1 MNHWM
6 TNGLNQNGHGS
17 VAEGINTVAGGVAA
31 HAEGSGA
38 SASGNAAHAEGYM
51 TEAIGIAS
59 HAEGSTTKASGNM
72 SHVEGYATDALG
84 ETSHAEGSNTKAEGI
99 SSHAEGHSTLAQGIA
114 SHAEGSGTT
123 ASNSHAHAEGTGTT
137 ASGESAHAEG
147 VGTVALAEAAH
158 AEGAQ
163 AVAEGYASHAEGSG
177 SRAGAFATHAE
188 GNTTKAMAFASH
200 AEGNT
205 TEATAFAAHAEGNS
219 TEASPF
225 ASHAE
230 GSGTKAGT
238 FAAHA
243 EGSSTEA
250 DGFASHA
257 EGAGTSAGGIAAHS
271 EGIGTSA
278 LRQDGVHIIGKF
290 GQADSGI
297 EGQYSWYLANGTD
310 EKHPGLAAKVI
321 GAFGNAYVSGYLA
334 AGGASYAE
342 CFETKDGSPIE
353 VGYFVTTE
361 GDRVRKA
368 NGKDSYVIGVTTAP
382 SCFVGDSREL
392 HWADKYTVDEWG
404 RVQVQ
409 EVEIPPYKDEEGKV
423 IIPKRTELQPVLN
436 PAWDP
441 DIPYVSR
448 LKRDE
453 WVVVG
458 LLGKL
463 LVRDDGSCQVNGYCQ
478 PGENGIATKAKEGY
492 RVLKRVAPERILI
505 LFRG

>member
-1 MNHWM
+1 M

-99 SSHAEGHSTLAQGIA
+99 SSHAEGHSTLAQGIS

-205 TEATAFAAHAEGNS
+205 TEATA
-219 TEASPF
+219 
-225 ASHAE
+225 
-230 GSGTKAGT
+230 
-238 FAAHA
+238 
-243 EGSSTEA
+243 
-250 DGFASHA
+250 FASHA

-382 SCFVGDSREL
+382 SGFVGDSREL

>member
-1 MNHWM
+1 M

-99 SSHAEGHSTLAQGIA
+99 SSHAEGHSTLAQGIS

-177 SRAGAFATHAE
+177 SRSGAFATHAE

-219 TEASPF
+219 TEAS
-225 ASHAE
+225 A
-230 GSGTKAGT
+230 
-238 FAAHA
+238 
-243 EGSSTEA
+243 
-250 DGFASHA
+250 FASHA

-382 SCFVGDSREL
+382 SGFVGDSREL

>member
-219 TEASPF
+219 TEAS
-225 ASHAE
+225 A
-230 GSGTKAGT
+230 
-238 FAAHA
+238 
-243 EGSSTEA
+243 
-250 DGFASHA
+250 FASHA

-382 SCFVGDSREL
+382 SGFVGDSREL

>member
-1 MNHWM
+1 M

-99 SSHAEGHSTLAQGIA
+99 SSHAEGHSTLAQGIS

-177 SRAGAFATHAE
+177 SRAGAFVTHAE

-219 TEASPF
+219 TEAS
-225 ASHAE
+225 A
-230 GSGTKAGT
+230 
-238 FAAHA
+238 
-243 EGSSTEA
+243 
-250 DGFASHA
+250 FASHA

-382 SCFVGDSREL
+382 SGFVGDSREL

>member
-1 MNHWM
+1 M

-99 SSHAEGHSTLAQGIA
+99 SSHAEGHSTLAQGIS

-219 TEASPF
+219 TEAS
-225 ASHAE
+225 A
-230 GSGTKAGT
+230 
-238 FAAHA
+238 
-243 EGSSTEA
+243 
-250 DGFASHA
+250 FASHA

-321 GAFGNAYVSGYLA
+321 GAFGKAYVSGYLA

-382 SCFVGDSREL
+382 SGFVGDSREL

>member
-1 MNHWM
+1 M
-6 TNGLNQNGHGS
+6 
-17 VAEGINTVAGGVAA
+17 
-31 HAEGSGA
+31 
-38 SASGNAAHAEGYM
+38 
-51 TEAIGIAS
+51 
-59 HAEGSTTKASGNM
+59 
-72 SHVEGYATDALG
+72 
-84 ETSHAEGSNTKAEGI
+84 
-99 SSHAEGHSTLAQGIA
+99 
-114 SHAEGSGTT
+114 
-123 ASNSHAHAEGTGTT
+123 
-137 ASGESAHAEG
+137 
-147 VGTVALAEAAH
+147 
-158 AEGAQ
+158 
-163 AVAEGYASHAEGSG
+163 
-177 SRAGAFATHAE
+177 
-188 GNTTKAMAFASH
+188 
-200 AEGNT
+200 
-205 TEATAFAAHAEGNS
+205 
-219 TEASPF
+219 
-225 ASHAE
+225 
-230 GSGTKAGT
+230 
-238 FAAHA
+238 
-243 EGSSTEA
+243 
-250 DGFASHA
+250 
-257 EGAGTSAGGIAAHS
+257 
-271 EGIGTSA
+271 
-278 LRQDGVHIIGKF
+278 
-290 GQADSGI
+290 
-297 EGQYSWYLANGTD
+297 ANGTD

-382 SCFVGDSREL
+382 SGFVGDSREL

>member
-1 MNHWM
+1 M

-99 SSHAEGHSTLAQGIA
+99 SSHAEGHSTLAQGIS

-219 TEASPF
+219 TEAS
-225 ASHAE
+225 A
-230 GSGTKAGT
+230 
-238 FAAHA
+238 
-243 EGSSTEA
+243 
-250 DGFASHA
+250 FASHA

-382 SCFVGDSREL
+382 SGFVGDSREL

-423 IIPKRTELQPVLN
+423 IISKRTELQPVLN

>member
-99 SSHAEGHSTLAQGIA
+99 SSHAEGHSTLAQGIS

-205 TEATAFAAHAEGNS
+205 TEATA
-219 TEASPF
+219 
-225 ASHAE
+225 
-230 GSGTKAGT
+230 
-238 FAAHA
+238 
-243 EGSSTEA
+243 
-250 DGFASHA
+250 FASHA

-382 SCFVGDSREL
+382 SGFVGDSREL

>member
-1 MNHWM
+1 M

-114 SHAEGSGTT
+114 SHAEG
-123 ASNSHAHAEGTGTT
+123 
-137 ASGESAHAEG
+137 

-188 GNTTKAMAFASH
+188 GN
-200 AEGNT
+200 
-205 TEATAFAAHAEGNS
+205 S
-219 TEASPF
+219 TEASAF

-382 SCFVGDSREL
+382 SGFVGDSREL

>member
-59 HAEGSTTKASGNM
+59 HAEG
-72 SHVEGYATDALG
+72 
-84 ETSHAEGSNTKAEGI
+84 
-99 SSHAEGHSTLAQGIA
+99 HSTLAQGIS

-219 TEASPF
+219 TEAS
-225 ASHAE
+225 A
-230 GSGTKAGT
+230 
-238 FAAHA
+238 
-243 EGSSTEA
+243 
-250 DGFASHA
+250 FASHA

-382 SCFVGDSREL
+382 SGFVGDSREL

>member
-99 SSHAEGHSTLAQGIA
+99 SSHAEGHSTLAQGIS

-219 TEASPF
+219 TEAS
-225 ASHAE
+225 A
-230 GSGTKAGT
+230 
-238 FAAHA
+238 
-243 EGSSTEA
+243 
-250 DGFASHA
+250 FASHA

-382 SCFVGDSREL
+382 SGFVGDSREL

>member
-99 SSHAEGHSTLAQGIA
+99 SSHAEGHSTLAQGIS

-177 SRAGAFATHAE
+177 SRSGAFATHAE

-219 TEASPF
+219 TEAS
-225 ASHAE
+225 A
-230 GSGTKAGT
+230 
-238 FAAHA
+238 
-243 EGSSTEA
+243 
-250 DGFASHA
+250 FASHA

-382 SCFVGDSREL
+382 SGFVGDSREL

>member
-1 MNHWM
+1 M

-230 GSGTKAGT
+230 G
-238 FAAHA
+238 
-243 EGSSTEA
+243 
-250 DGFASHA
+250 
-257 EGAGTSAGGIAAHS
+257 AGTSAGGIAAHS

-382 SCFVGDSREL
+382 SGFVGDSREL

>member
-1 MNHWM
+1 M

-72 SHVEGYATDALG
+72 SHVEGYATDALW

-99 SSHAEGHSTLAQGIA
+99 SSHAEGHSTLAQGIS

-219 TEASPF
+219 TEAS
-225 ASHAE
+225 A
-230 GSGTKAGT
+230 
-238 FAAHA
+238 
-243 EGSSTEA
+243 
-250 DGFASHA
+250 FASHA

-382 SCFVGDSREL
+382 SGFVGDSREL

>member
-99 SSHAEGHSTLAQGIA
+99 SSHAEG
-114 SHAEGSGTT
+114 
-123 ASNSHAHAEGTGTT
+123 TGTT

-219 TEASPF
+219 TEAS
-225 ASHAE
+225 A
-230 GSGTKAGT
+230 
-238 FAAHA
+238 
-243 EGSSTEA
+243 
-250 DGFASHA
+250 FASHA

-382 SCFVGDSREL
+382 SGFVGDSREL

>member
-1 MNHWM
+1 M

-17 VAEGINTVAGGVAA
+17 VAEGINTVAGGV
-31 HAEGSGA
+31 
-38 SASGNAAHAEGYM
+38 AAHAEGYM

-99 SSHAEGHSTLAQGIA
+99 SSHAEGHSTLAQGIS

-219 TEASPF
+219 TEAS
-225 ASHAE
+225 A
-230 GSGTKAGT
+230 
-238 FAAHA
+238 
-243 EGSSTEA
+243 
-250 DGFASHA
+250 FASHA

-382 SCFVGDSREL
+382 SGFVGDSREL

>member
-1 MNHWM
+1 M

-219 TEASPF
+219 TEAS
-225 ASHAE
+225 A
-230 GSGTKAGT
+230 
-238 FAAHA
+238 
-243 EGSSTEA
+243 
-250 DGFASHA
+250 FASHA

-382 SCFVGDSREL
+382 SGFVGDSREL

>member
-99 SSHAEGHSTLAQGIA
+99 SSHAEGHSTLAQGIS

-219 TEASPF
+219 TEAS
-225 ASHAE
+225 A
-230 GSGTKAGT
+230 
-238 FAAHA
+238 
-243 EGSSTEA
+243 
-250 DGFASHA
+250 FASHA

-382 SCFVGDSREL
+382 SGFVGDSREL

-423 IIPKRTELQPVLN
+423 IISKRTELQPVLN

>member
-1 MNHWM
+1 M

-99 SSHAEGHSTLAQGIA
+99 SSHAEG
-114 SHAEGSGTT
+114 
-123 ASNSHAHAEGTGTT
+123 
-137 ASGESAHAEG
+137 
-147 VGTVALAEAAH
+147 
-158 AEGAQ
+158 
-163 AVAEGYASHAEGSG
+163 
-177 SRAGAFATHAE
+177 
-188 GNTTKAMAFASH
+188 
-200 AEGNT
+200 
-205 TEATAFAAHAEGNS
+205 NS
-219 TEASPF
+219 TEASAF

-382 SCFVGDSREL
+382 SGFVGDSREL

>member
-1 MNHWM
+1 M

-147 VGTVALAEAAH
+147 
-158 AEGAQ
+158 
-163 AVAEGYASHAEGSG
+163 
-177 SRAGAFATHAE
+177 
-188 GNTTKAMAFASH
+188 
-200 AEGNT
+200 
-205 TEATAFAAHAEGNS
+205 
-219 TEASPF
+219 
-225 ASHAE
+225 
-230 GSGTKAGT
+230 
-238 FAAHA
+238 
-243 EGSSTEA
+243 SSTEA

-257 EGAGTSAGGIAAHS
+257 EGAGTLAGGIAAHS

-382 SCFVGDSREL
+382 SGFVGDSREL